1 MKTRNI
7 TQFVF
12 FAVLLIGGILLLLA
26 PELPLKIS
34 GLFVIGYTLA
44 GIRVIYEYQRGVL
57 FTLGKYRGILAPGLI
72 WFLPVIQRIRII
84 DLRVR
89 SVDIPEQE
97 VITKDNVPVQVN
109 GVVFFKVEYPEK
121 AVLNVEDY
129 QMATVLY
136 SQTVLR
142 DVIGNVELDDL
153 LQKRESIGKKI
164 RTIVDAITDDWGIDV
179 YEVRLQDIIIP
190 QDIKRAISRQAEAER
205 EKRAVILKA
214 EGELKASEQLRE
226 AAARLAE
233 VPESITLRVL
243 HTLADISG
251 DPNQKVVILMP
262 TDLGRKLAS
271 LA

>member
-1 MKTRNI
+1 MKPKNLWQI
-7 TQFVF
+7 LL
-12 FAVLLIGGILLLLA
+12 FAGLIAIGILLLSTPA
-26 PELPLKIS
+26 LPLKAL
-34 GLFVIGYTLA
+34 GLLLIGYALA
-44 GIRVIYEYQRGVL
+44 GIRVIYEYERGIL
-57 FTLGKYRGILAPGLI
+57 FTLGKYSGLLMPGLI
-72 WFLPVIQRIRII
+72 WFMPVIQRVRSI
-84 DLRVR
+84 DLRIR

-97 VITKDNVPVQVN
+97 VITKDNVPVSVN
-109 GVVFFKVEYPEK
+109 GVVFFKVEHPEK

-129 QMATVLY
+129 ETATILY

-142 DVIGNVELDDL
+142 DVIGNVELDEL
-153 LQKRESIGKKI
+153 LQKREHIGRKI
-164 RTIVDAITDDWGIDV
+164 RTIVDTITDEWGIDV
-179 YEVRLQDIIIP
+179 HEVRLQDIIIP

-251 DPNQKVVILMP
+251 DPNQKVVILLP
-262 TDLGRKLAS
+262 TDLGRKLS
-271 LA
+271 TL